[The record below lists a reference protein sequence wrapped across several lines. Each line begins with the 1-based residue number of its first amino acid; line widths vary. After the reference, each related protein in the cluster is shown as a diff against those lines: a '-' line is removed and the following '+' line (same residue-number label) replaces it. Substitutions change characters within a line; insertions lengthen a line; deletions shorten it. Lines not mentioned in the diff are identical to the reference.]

1 MSNRPLHIILRP
13 LAKMVSSLLTA
24 SALFACAAMPTVAY
38 LSPDAATPPGPS
50 TSAAS
55 PAAPT
60 TTLTG
65 PRLSP
70 ADTVRITVYGE
81 TGLSGDFSIG
91 PDGVVTLPLI
101 GQLPATG
108 LSCLDLQAAITAA
121 LQQGFLTSPRVS
133 VELISRRPFYILG
146 EVNKPGEYPFSPDM
160 TVLNAV
166 AMAQGF
172 TYRANSRRVFIRH
185 AREDHERRIDL
196 TPATPVQPGDTLRIG
211 ERYF

>member
-1 MSNRPLHIILRP
+1 MSNRPLRNILRR
-13 LAKMVSSLLTA
+13 LATMVSSALAAPALL
-24 SALFACAAMPTVAY
+24 SCAALPTGGH
-38 LSPDAATPPGPS
+38 LSPDAATPP
-50 TSAAS
+50 TRSAS
-55 PAAPT
+55 AAPT
-60 TTLTG
+60 TTLAE

-70 ADTVRITVYGE
+70 ADTVRINVYGE
-81 TGLSGDFSIG
+81 ASLSGDFTVG
-91 PDGVVTLPLI
+91 PDGIVTLPLI
-101 GQLPATG
+101 GRQPANG
-108 LSCLDLQAAITAA
+108 LSCLELQAAITVA
-121 LQQGFLTSPRVS
+121 LQQGFLTNPRVS

-185 AREDHERRIDL
+185 AREDQERRIDL